1 MRRSIMTVPRNAC
14 THLFVTGPRGCN
26 VCNPR
31 CANTKR
37 LCMPGFTATS
47 AANQKGKHRKRSP
60 RLKTTSERNCLDE
73 LERRRVEKRGGTK
86 SRNRS
91 LFAFRFSSKRGAFHD
106 EGGILTCR
114 SLPFAAFPFLAEQWR
129 RLRKTRCLQW
139 RDRAGFTPASLLS
152 AVDFSKTSKHF
163 YRTTTMT
170 SRRFHE
176 AHDRQMECKAVYI
189 HRLVR
194 LQWQLQNTPIDGLFW
209 RKSINSRFCLMYS
222 VIRSRSIEGLATSWS
237 AVSLCSVSA

>member
-1 MRRSIMTVPRNAC
+1 
-14 THLFVTGPRGCN
+14 
-26 VCNPR
+26 
-31 CANTKR
+31 
-37 LCMPGFTATS
+37 MPAFTATS

-91 LFAFRFSSKRGAFHD
+91 LFAFRFSSKRGAFHY
-106 EGGILTCR
+106 EVGILTCR

-163 YRTTTMT
+163 YRTTTMM
-170 SRRFHE
+170 SRRLP
-176 AHDRQMECKAVYI
+176 R
-189 HRLVR
+189 
-194 LQWQLQNTPIDGLFW
+194 G
-209 RKSINSRFCLMYS
+209 SR
-222 VIRSRSIEGLATSWS
+222 
-237 AVSLCSVSA
+237 